1 MNLKTG
7 FYERLV
13 NTVPDRTH
21 CTLPGDTKTR
31 RAILDRPDR
40 NFLLDFHFP
49 MTIVTPVH
57 PPSLCFLGST
67 LTCGGFFLY
76 ERAK

>member
-13 NTVPDRTH
+13 NTVLDRAL
-21 CTLPGDTKTR
+21 CTLPGNTKTLQ
-31 RAILDRPDR
+31 AILDRPDR

-49 MTIVTPVH
+49 MAIVGPVH

-67 LTCGGFFLY
+67 LNFGGFFSL
-76 ERAK
+76 

>member
-7 FYERLV
+7 VYERLV
-13 NTVPDRTH
+13 NTVLDRAL
-21 CTLPGDTKTR
+21 CPLPGDTKTLQ
-31 RAILDRPDR
+31 AILDRPDR

-49 MTIVTPVH
+49 MAIVGPAH

-67 LTCGGFFLY
+67 LNFGGFFLY